1 MMSRDTTTSADTL
14 SFLLLATS
22 VVFTLISTV
31 IFSAPIDTAFTERQT
46 LLLLLIGV
54 AQGAGVVVY
63 FKALKHLSSGT
74 AQIVFSSI
82 LFFSAML
89 GVLFLGAQ
97 FTVGNVIGVCL
108 LFGAVALVSLG
119 DMKGSTKSIF
129 LMIGSAFLFACY
141 QVASAAIVKEIT
153 MVTYLLTTYLGGALS
168 VLLYSPRLIVRELR
182 ATHGVQFL
190 VKISSI
196 AACASM
202 VNIGFA
208 YLAYASA
215 PEPIK
220 VALLL
225 TAQVVVTV
233 FLGYIFLKERT
244 QLGRKLAA
252 ALCVVVAAWLIK
264 G

>member
-1 MMSRDTTTSADTL
+1 
-14 SFLLLATS
+14 
-22 VVFTLISTV
+22 
-31 IFSAPIDTAFTERQT
+31 
-46 LLLLLIGV
+46 
-54 AQGAGVVVY
+54 
-63 FKALKHLSSGT
+63 
-74 AQIVFSSI
+74 
-82 LFFSAML
+82 
-89 GVLFLGAQ
+89 
-97 FTVGNVIGVCL
+97 
-108 LFGAVALVSLG
+108 
-119 DMKGSTKSIF
+119 
-129 LMIGSAFLFACY
+129 
-141 QVASAAIVKEIT
+141 
-153 MVTYLLTTYLGGALS
+153 
-168 VLLYSPRLIVRELR
+168 
-182 ATHGVQFL
+182 
-190 VKISSI
+190 
-196 AACASM
+196 M